1 LQRPIWPE
9 GQSGITIGI
18 GYDIGYNSVEVFNQD
33 WYKLGDVERK
43 RLSDCCRLTGEVAK
57 LRLARVRDII
67 ISWEL
72 VWEVFNVVTVPKFYN
87 LTKKAFPGF
96 EELPADVQGGLV
108 SLVFNR
114 GTSMEGDRRRE
125 MRAIRDLVRK
135 KDVKGIADQIRQM
148 KRIWVGTSIEQG
160 IARRRDAEADL
171 IE

>member
-1 LQRPIWPE
+1 
-9 GQSGITIGI
+9 
-18 GYDIGYNSVEVFNQD
+18 
-33 WYKLGDVERK
+33 
-43 RLSDCCRLTGEVAK
+43 
-57 LRLARVRDII
+57 
-67 ISWEL
+67 
-72 VWEVFNVVTVPKFYN
+72 VVTVPKFYN

-160 IARRRDAEADL
+160 IARRRNAEADL